1 MQPLP
6 AWIDLTAPL
15 VSAWLLVRL
24 VGPWPKRTTAL
35 LVGLVLYI
43 CLEIVVVHLCELL
56 RLCHVLGSLSL
67 SSAAFFHTLPLFFI
81 GVLSARWWSRSR
93 ATTSWTTVHLS
104 AFPREVPIAYW
115 TVLAIVVLCWA
126 AFAVNALSSYP
137 QGGDSVGYH
146 LPVAVRW
153 LQNRSLAMPASHT
166 WAYCLP
172 GNAEIGMMLL
182 LATGWQSGVFLYSII
197 AAVSGIA
204 ATAALA
210 YRFSADRQGAALATL
225 MLSTVPIIQYQA
237 FDCYIDLFGAGF
249 LLAGLALFLSRHER
263 PDRLT
268 NSQWYLIAIT
278 LAGCSCGIAIGTKP
292 TYYVYAGIFLV
303 GVVLTLLYE
312 RKGRGER
319 RATASL
325 LALLIASVLIPSGFW
340 FLRALLETGNP
351 FYPLRVEVA
360 GTTLFDGLAPSQ
372 ITPPNYD
379 LNFVRS
385 RSEWLTYPWTEYK
398 RVGYNYGLESGLGA
412 AWATFVP
419 LGILY
424 AAVGLFRT
432 RRSWAT
438 AERMALMTGFVIL
451 VVLWWI
457 GLRRMPRFGIPLIA
471 LSCVLAAPMF
481 ALLHRS
487 ESAVFR
493 WLLVASCA
501 TSCVVSAYDPFHE
514 MLGRIRLKRWDRPYV
529 YGYPKQIDALP
540 EGTRLLL
547 FRRLEGPHSPLMLA
561 DDTFFNYF
569 AVAGSRLTNRVIH
582 REWLGDPL
590 SQQCLKAAKIDY
602 VFESSLS
609 PIEPLQI
616 TGVRI
621 CAEGRPKPPMMMYHW
636 RLYAVSIESERAVSS
651 SVRRDQVLQ
660 SRLD

>member
-1 MQPLP
+1 MQPLS
-6 AWIDLTAPL
+6 ALIELTAPL
-15 VSAWLLVRL
+15 ASAWLIVRL
-24 VGPWPKRTTAL
+24 IGPWPKRTTAL
-35 LVGLVLYI
+35 LAGSVVYM
-43 CLEIVVVHLCELL
+43 CLEIAIVHLCEVL
-56 RLCHVLGSLSL
+56 RLCHILKSLSL
-67 SSAAFFHTLPLFFI
+67 RSAAFVQIFTLVFI
-81 GVLSARWWSRSR
+81 CVLSVRSWR
-93 ATTSWTTVHLS
+93 KSHAPAVWTTMPLPP
-104 AFPREVPIAYW
+104 FGRGVPIAYW
-115 TVLAIVVLCWA
+115 IVVAIVGSCWA

-137 QGGDSVGYH
+137 QGGDGVGYH

-153 LQNRSLAMPASHT
+153 LQDRSLTMPASHT

-182 LATGWQSGVFLYSII
+182 LATGWQSGVFLYSLI
-197 AAVSGIA
+197 AAAIGIA
-204 ATAALA
+204 ATFSLA
-210 YRFSADRQGAALATL
+210 YRFSANHQGAALATL

-249 LLAGLALFLSRHER
+249 ILAGLALFLSRHER

-268 NSQWYLIAIT
+268 DSQWYLIAIT

-292 TYYVYAGIFLV
+292 TYYVYGGIFLV

-312 RKGRGER
+312 RKGRGEG
-319 RATASL
+319 RATAAL

-340 FLRALLETGNP
+340 YLRALLETGNP
-351 FYPLRVEVA
+351 LYPLRVEVA

-379 LNFVRS
+379 LNFVRF

-419 LGILY
+419 LGMLY
-424 AAVGLFRT
+424 TAVGLFRT

-481 ALLHRS
+481 ALLQRS

-501 TSCVVSAYDPFHE
+501 TSCVVSAYNPLHE
-514 MLGRIRLKRWDRPYV
+514 LLGRVRLKRWDRPFV

-602 VFESSLS
+602 VFESCLS

-621 CAEGRPKPPMMMYHW
+621 CAEGRPKAPMMMYHW
-636 RLYAVSIESERAVSS
+636 RIYAVSIECERAVSS
-651 SVRRDQVLQ
+651 SVRRD
-660 SRLD
+660 